1 MGFKDFLSRAASA
14 IKSAGEVSAQHRR
27 HQEEPEY
34 KRFELNEETFEKIIR
49 VVQNRSV
56 EEGVV
61 PRGDEL
67 TPLDVVGE
75 SFYQEDIAKLAK
87 GQPGEKCGW
96 FSGLL
101 ISEPRNEFDP
111 NAVAVYLIDASL
123 PQVEVFQVGYLP
135 KEVAAKVTHA
145 ISKKLLEDGQVVPI
159 LARLTGGEVLGK
171 PNYGVV
177 ANAFWDFK

>member
-1 MGFKDFLSRAASA
+1 MGFKDLLSRAAKTLERA
-14 IKSAGEVSAQHRR
+14 REGA
-27 HQEEPEY
+27 PEY
-34 KRFELNEETFEKIIR
+34 KTFEITGETFEKIIR
-49 VVQNRSV
+49 VVENRSV
-56 EEGVV
+56 EEGVL

-75 SFYQEDIAKLAK
+75 SFYQEDIAKLSK
-87 GQPGEKCGW
+87 GQPGDKCGW

-101 ISEPRNEFDP
+101 ISEPRNEYDP
-111 NAVAVYLIDASL
+111 NAVAVYLIDSSL
-123 PQVEVFQVGYLP
+123 PEIEAFQVGYLP
-135 KEVAAKVTHA
+135 KEVAAKVTDA

-177 ANAFWDFK
+177 AKAFWNFK